1 MNRLFQGDVEGPE
14 LLQRAFWM
22 SFGLLFLAP
31 VVVAVANYE
40 GARLWL
46 GIAALLVFT
55 LTYYAAAFVRWHWD
69 DPFTV
74 RSLVVLGVFALLAVG
89 LPPLFGLEWLG
100 LPVYLAFVL
109 AMSLPLR
116 WSAVGVLVSMAVVI
130 GDGLLVEAPLP
141 MVGGIALVLLAFGMM
156 MVALRHSRTLVA
168 QLHEARGEV
177 ARLAAADERLRI
189 ARDLHDLL
197 GHSLSLIVL
206 KSELARRLA
215 ERDPARAVAEIGD
228 IESVARS
235 SLADVRE
242 AISGYRRRDLG
253 EELDGA
259 RAVLAAAGV
268 DATVRMAGAPLP
280 EAADGLFGW
289 AVRESVTNVVRHARA
304 SRCVIE
310 MGRDGDD
317 ALLEVRDNG
326 RAKGK
331 HVPGNGLN
339 GLSERVAAEGGTVES
354 GSLPGG
360 GFRVAVRVPVGS
372 GS

>member
-1 MNRLFQGDVEGPE
+1 MNRLFRGDVEGPE

-22 SFGLLFLAP
+22 SFGLLFLTP
-31 VVVAVANYE
+31 VGVAVAHYE
-40 GARLWL
+40 GTRRWL
-46 GIAALLVFT
+46 GLAAMVVFA
-55 LTYYAAAFVRWHWD
+55 LMYYAAAFVRWRWD
-69 DPFTV
+69 DPYTV
-74 RSLVVLGVFALLAVG
+74 RSVTVLGTFALLAAG
-89 LPPLFGLEWLG
+89 LPPLFGLDWLG
-100 LPVYLAFVL
+100 LPIYLAFVL

-116 WSAVGVLVSMAVVI
+116 WAPFGVLGSMAVI
-130 GDGLLVEAPLP
+130 AGDGMLVGAPAP
-141 MVGGIALVLLAFGMM
+141 MIGGFALVLLAFGMM
-156 MVALRHSRTLVA
+156 MVALRHSRTLVV
-168 QLHEARGEV
+168 QLREARGEV

-197 GHSLSLIVL
+197 GHSMSLIVL

-215 ERDPARAVAEIGD
+215 DRDLARAITEIGE

-235 SLADVRE
+235 SLADVHE

-268 DATVRMAGAPLP
+268 DTTVRMAGAPLP
-280 EAADGLFGW
+280 EAADGVFGW
-289 AVRESVTNVVRHARA
+289 AVRESVTNLVRHARA

-310 MGRDGDD
+310 VGHDGDE
-317 ALLEVRDNG
+317 AVLEVRDNG

-339 GLSERVAAEGGTVES
+339 GLSERIAAEGGTMES
-354 GSLPGG
+354 GPLPGG
-360 GFRVAVRVPVGS
+360 GFRVAIRVPVES
-372 GS
+372 AS

>member
-1 MNRLFQGDVEGPE
+1 MSRLFQGDVEGPE

-22 SFGLLFLAP
+22 SFGLLFLTP
-31 VVVAVANYE
+31 VVVAVAHYE
-40 GARLWL
+40 GTRRWL
-46 GIAALLVFT
+46 GVAALVVFT
-55 LTYYAAAFVRWHWD
+55 LMYYAAAFVRWNWD

-74 RSLVVLGVFALLAVG
+74 RSLAVLGTFALLAAG
-89 LPPLFGLEWLG
+89 LPPLFGTEWLG
-100 LPVYLAFVL
+100 LPVYLAFVM
-109 AMSLPLR
+109 AMALPLR
-116 WSAVGVLVSMAVVI
+116 WAAFGVLGSMAVVVV
-130 GDGLLVEAPLP
+130 DGLLMGARVPVIGA
-141 MVGGIALVLLAFGMM
+141 VALVLLAFGML
-156 MVALRHSRTLVA
+156 MVALRHARTLVA
-168 QLHEARGEV
+168 QLREARGEV

-206 KSELARRLA
+206 KSELARRVA
-215 ERDPARAVAEIGD
+215 DRDPARAVTEIAD

-268 DATVRMAGAPLP
+268 DTTVRMAGAPLP
-280 EAADGLFGW
+280 EPADGVFGW
-289 AVRESVTNVVRHARA
+289 AVRESVTNVIRHARA

-310 MGRDGDD
+310 VGRDGDE
-317 ALLEVRDNG
+317 AVLEIHDNG

-339 GLSERVAAEGGTVES
+339 GLSERAAAEGGTMRS
-354 GSLPGG
+354 GPLPGG
-360 GFRVAVRVPVGS
+360 GFQVTVRVPVGS
-372 GS
+372 AS

>member
-1 MNRLFQGDVEGPE
+1 MNRLFRGDVEGPE

-22 SFGLLFLAP
+22 SFGLLFMAP
-31 VVVAVANYE
+31 VVVAVAHYE
-40 GARLWL
+40 GTRRWL
-46 GIAALLVFT
+46 GVAALVVFT
-55 LTYYAAAFVRWHWD
+55 LMYYAATFVRWNWE

-74 RSLVVLGVFALLAVG
+74 RSLAVQGAFALLAAG
-89 LPPLFGLEWLG
+89 LPLLFGLDWLG
-100 LPVYLAFVL
+100 LPIYLAFVL

-116 WSAVGVLVSMAVVI
+116 WTVFGVLGSAAVI
-130 GDGLLVEAPLP
+130 AGDGVLLGAPAP
-141 MVGGIALVLLAFGMM
+141 MIGGFALVLLAFGMM
-156 MVALRHSRTLVA
+156 MVALRHARTLVA
-168 QLHEARGEV
+168 QLREARGEV

-215 ERDPARAVAEIGD
+215 DRDPARAVTEIGD

-268 DATVRMAGAPLP
+268 DTTVRMAGVPLP
-280 EAADGLFGW
+280 EAADGVFGW
-289 AVRESVTNVVRHARA
+289 VVRESVTNVIRHARA
-304 SRCVIE
+304 SHCVVE
-310 MGRDGDD
+310 VGRDGDE
-317 ALLEVRDNG
+317 AVLEVRDNG
-326 RAKGK
+326 RIKGK

-339 GLSERVAAEGGTVES
+339 GLSERVAAEGGTMES
-354 GSLPGG
+354 GPLPGG
-360 GFRVAVRVPVGS
+360 GFRVVVRVPVGS
-372 GS
+372 AS